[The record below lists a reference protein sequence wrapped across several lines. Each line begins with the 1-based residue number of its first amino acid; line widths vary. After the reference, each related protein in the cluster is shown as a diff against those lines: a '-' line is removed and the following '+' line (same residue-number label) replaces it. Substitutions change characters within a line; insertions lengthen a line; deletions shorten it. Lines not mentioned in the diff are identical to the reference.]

1 MKSKEDIENIKREI
15 ENVEKRN
22 PLRKLIGI
30 IEDLNERKIIYNLS
44 ITSSGMNDPVDY
56 TRISFNIPKK

>member
-56 TRISFNIPKK
+56 TRVSFNIPKK